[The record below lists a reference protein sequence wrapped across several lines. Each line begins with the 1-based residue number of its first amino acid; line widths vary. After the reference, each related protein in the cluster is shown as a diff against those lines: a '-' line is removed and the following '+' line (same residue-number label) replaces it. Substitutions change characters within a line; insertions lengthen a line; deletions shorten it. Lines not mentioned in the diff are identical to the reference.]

1 MAFDHS
7 IWEANDGREMCSS
20 FRGHNHL
27 GASSD
32 VSISY
37 LIYTIVRTTVT
48 RARAGFL
55 PFGLFEM
62 DSGKTIRRPKA
73 VSMTA
78 NATLREC
85 ESAHQEKRA
94 TSAKSTGILGLERP
108 NH

>member
-1 MAFDHS
+1 M
-7 IWEANDGREMCSS
+7 
-20 FRGHNHL
+20 

-78 NATLREC
+78 NATLRERERER